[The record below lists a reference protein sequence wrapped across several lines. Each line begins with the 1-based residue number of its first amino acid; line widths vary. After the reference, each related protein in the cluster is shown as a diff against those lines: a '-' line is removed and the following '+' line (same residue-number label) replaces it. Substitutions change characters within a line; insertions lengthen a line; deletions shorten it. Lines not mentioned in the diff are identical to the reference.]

1 MSLKYLSL
9 AMLPSE
15 IDSLETEAYLV
26 IDVLRATTSIVA
38 LFESGL
44 SNLLI
49 VNNVNEARVRAKK
62 ERRILFGEVGGLPPQ
77 DFNYGNSPSEI
88 STLKLDNQKAALV
101 TTNGTRALCLAS
113 KKGVT
118 AAGALSNI
126 SSAIQWAGQF
136 TSLSIIC
143 SGESSGNR
151 FALEDFAVAARYIHK
166 MAREY
171 SPLELNDGARLAI
184 ELGNYEGWIASSLT
198 SDLTP
203 SSRLITGTTHG
214 QELAKLGFS
223 ADLQFCT
230 TENTSSLVPYVVTA
244 DENSALLK
252 VSENQ
257 NPSKSF

>member
-1 MSLKYLSL
+1 
-9 AMLPSE
+9 
-15 IDSLETEAYLV
+15 
-26 IDVLRATTSIVA
+26 
-38 LFESGL
+38 
-44 SNLLI
+44 
-49 VNNVNEARVRAKK
+49 
-62 ERRILFGEVGGLPPQ
+62 
-77 DFNYGNSPSEI
+77 
-88 STLKLDNQKAALV
+88 
-101 TTNGTRALCLAS
+101 
-113 KKGVT
+113 
-118 AAGALSNI
+118 
-126 SSAIQWAGQF
+126 
-136 TSLSIIC
+136 LSIIC
-143 SGESSGNR
+143 SGESNGNR

-252 VSENQ
+252 VSENET
-257 NPSKSF
+257 PPKSF